1 MCLGIPDKPVSG
13 CEQPAGSVGRSSGSD
28 GPHCP
33 SPGPSASH
41 TAHSWG
47 SVRRALK
54 DATLLRLQGEAKD
67 KAAAFHSPSRA
78 FRPFAEAGPPL
89 EKPVGTVRPGG
100 FLHTRRCC
108 PEALSLREASVPSC
122 CQPHARPDATVKT
135 GAGAGFARAGL
146 GGHVGRGF
154 HLSADH
160 GGGSAVRPPLTPR
173 VSPLLTPAGSTSLP
187 KALVFCAFGILRL
200 LPDSLS
206 RISYSPIFK
215 NSTVT
220 KLYLRGFVFLPRP
233 PTQINTICS
242 PCQFAP
248 SP

>member
-54 DATLLRLQGEAKD
+54 DTTLLRLQGETKD

-78 FRPFAEAGPPL
+78 FQPFAEAGPPL

-160 GGGSAVRPPLTPR
+160 GGGSEASFDPTG
-173 VSPLLTPAGSTSLP
+173 VSPADTS
-187 KALVFCAFGILRL
+187 R
-200 LPDSLS
+200 
-206 RISYSPIFK
+206 
-215 NSTVT
+215 
-220 KLYLRGFVFLPRP
+220 LYLAAEGACLLCIWHSASPARLPVPYFLLAD
-233 PTQINTICS
+233 I
-242 PCQFAP
+242 
-248 SP
+248 